1 MQSIGIMLHLPVQFF
16 KDYAQ
21 CPCAGE
27 IPVLWLWGMDADDGV
42 QCCDGMKKAT
52 SFIAALD
59 VFTTGLLLCSYVLH
73 GALPLLL
80 FSPPLKLASMVMR
93 DFLFQVD

>member
-1 MQSIGIMLHLPVQFF
+1 MHNGRVPARFLC
-16 KDYAQ
+16 Y
-21 CPCAGE
+21 GY
-27 IPVLWLWGMDADDGV
+27 GMGANGV

-52 SFIAALD
+52 NFIAALD

-93 DFLFQVD
+93 DFLFQVDSYDYAHLYYYNPNNSE